1 MWRRGRL
8 GFTLIELMV
17 VIAIISLLVVF
28 LVLGFSGGGRSA
40 GVKATRALIL
50 QVTEACD
57 RFKAVY
63 GFYPPDAAGTH
74 GTSPSW
80 KAGDPPPWNDN
91 ERCIFVTAARAD
103 SSTYLYIGI
112 LQWLGLANPSAAV
125 DSCEALT
132 FCLLLEKDGG
142 RPFIS
147 VQQKQL
153 ANSDSDTY
161 QPYFDQNNDG
171 ERQLGEDVG
180 LPKPLLEIV
189 DPWGTP
195 LWFYSPAG
203 RNENAMK
210 ELKNRAAVEVYSAGP
225 NRKFGGNDGIDN
237 DNDGTVDQP
246 GELDEDDIASW
257 QPAVE

>member
-50 QVTEACD
+50 QLTEACD

-63 GFYPPDAAGTH
+63 GFYPPDAVGT
-74 GTSPSW
+74 GRSASW
-80 KAGDPPPWNDN
+80 KPGDPLPWNDS
-91 ERCIFVTAARAD
+91 ERCIFVTDARVD
-103 SSTYLYIGI
+103 SPTYLYIGI
-112 LQWLGLANPSAAV
+112 LEWLGLADPSAAV

-147 VQQKQL
+147 VEQKQL
-153 ANSDSDTY
+153 ANFDSDTF

-171 ERQLGEDVG
+171 ERQAGEDVG
-180 LPKPLLEIV
+180 SRKPLLEIV

-195 LWFYSPAG
+195 LRFYSPAG

-225 NRKFGGNDGIDN
+225 NRKFGWNAGSPALDG
-237 DNDGTVDQP
+237 
-246 GELDEDDIASW
+246 DDIASW